1 MRHRITWAPA
11 IKTSS
16 CVPAT
21 LLHLTPCRGRALGAI
36 PAYTEMVNHG
46 AVGPSISGPQAQDG
60 TQADCEQSL
69 GQMPRPLHLWED
81 WVSIAAATV
90 SQPAMPSCTP
100 MARRAVAPCH
110 ILLAVRN
117 VRLKVFW
124 LRAWVL
130 HSNCFHLCSLL
141 PACCVTSSGLFT
153 LAVPQ
158 FLQLR
163 SKVNRAILRPLNGRP
178 GKSSRCSCCSFSV
191 V

>member
-1 MRHRITWAPA
+1 M
-11 IKTSS
+11 
-16 CVPAT
+16 
-21 LLHLTPCRGRALGAI
+21 I

-46 AVGPSISGPQAQDG
+46 AVKGLPSLVHKPKMAHRL
-60 TQADCEQSL
+60 TEQSL
-69 GQMPRPLHLWED
+69 GQMPLLSPKGRLDQHRCCHRLPTCHALLHPQWPEGLCSTLAHL
-81 WVSIAAATV
+81 VSSSECQT
-90 SQPAMPSCTP
+90 Q
-100 MARRAVAPCH
+100 
-110 ILLAVRN
+110 
-117 VRLKVFW
+117 KVFW

-163 SKVNRAILRPLNGRP
+163 SKVNRAILRALNGRP
-178 GKSSRCSCCSFSV
+178 GKSSRCESCCSFSV

>member
-1 MRHRITWAPA
+1 MRITWAPA

-16 CVPAT
+16 CVLPTYCIWLPA
-21 LLHLTPCRGRALGAI
+21 GRALELRFLH
-36 PAYTEMVNHG
+36 TEMVNHG
-46 AVGPSISGPQAQDG
+46 AVKGLPSLVHKPKMAHRLTVSRAWARCPA
-60 TQADCEQSL
+60 
-69 GQMPRPLHLWED
+69 PLHLSED

-100 MARRAVAPCH
+100 DGQKDCVAPCH

-158 FLQLR
+158 FLQQE
-163 SKVNRAILRPLNGRP
+163 VG
-178 GKSSRCSCCSFSV
+178 
-191 V
+191 